1 MWKYFFVHL
10 DWSVLVEV
18 RLLDLHGGVI
28 FGELLNQL
36 CSEIPQGCTFDL
48 EVYVGEGNSF
58 IL

>member
-1 MWKYFFVHL
+1 
-10 DWSVLVEV
+10 
-18 RLLDLHGGVI
+18 LLDLHGGVI